1 MMGPAVAA
9 ITVACIVRRM
19 TEINRPGGYLRALN
33 AKAADGTFSPGPMV
47 MALLR
52 SEGAR
57 AA

>member
-9 ITVACIVRRM
+9 ITVACIVQRM
-19 TEINRPGGYLRALN
+19 TAINRRRGCLRALN
-33 AKAADGTFSPGPMV
+33 AKAAGGTFLPGPMV